1 MYLMSVSDTKLRNA
15 KAQSK
20 NYRIAIGDNT
30 YLDVMTTGRK
40 VWRMRYN
47 KPDSKKPAIY
57 TIGEYPDIKQV
68 EARQAAQDAKKL
80 VRQGIDPTLYRI
92 QERQRLEQA
101 AQAEIRAKAD
111 SFESVARAWHKHR
124 HETLKKWKPTHA
136 VKILK
141 SLEVDVFPKIGAIPV
156 GDLGAP
162 DILDVVQAVVN
173 RGAIE
178 AAKKINQRINA
189 VLRYAVVRKLVRHN
203 EADNLRDEI
212 PTAKAR
218 HNPHLTIETLPAFL
232 RALEND
238 QSMGEVVKIA
248 IKLTMHTLCRTGEI
262 RFSRWSEFDLEAG
275 LWTIPADRTKTKQT
289 HSIPLSRQVLALLD
303 RLKAFTGQYD
313 YLCVTRGF
321 NHPMSENAM
330 LYALYRMGYGGR
342 LTIHGLR
349 GTASTILND
358 AGFRGEVI
366 EAALA
371 HKERNAIR
379 SAYNHAQY
387 LEERRTMLQWYSD
400 HLDALK
406 MGAQIIPIHHK
417 RG

>member
-1 MYLMSVSDTKLRNA
+1 MSVPDTKLRNA

-68 EARQAAQDAKKL
+68 EARQAAQEAKKL
-80 VRQGIDPTLYRI
+80 IKQGIDPTEYRI
-92 QERQRLEQA
+92 QERQRIEQNK
-101 AQAEIRAKAD
+101 QVEIRAKAD

-124 HETLKKWKPTHA
+124 NETLKKWKENHA
-136 VKILK
+136 NRIIHLLELNVFPSIGALPIGDITAPKLLEVVQVIIDRG
-141 SLEVDVFPKIGAIPV
+141 SLEIAKK
-156 GDLGAP
+156 
-162 DILDVVQAVVN
+162 VN
-173 RGAIE
+173 RY
-178 AAKKINQRINA
+178 INA
-189 VLRYAVVRKLVRHN
+189 VMRFAVIRKLIRHN

-248 IKLTMHTLCRTGEI
+248 IQLTMHTLCRTGEI

-275 LWTIPADRTKTKQT
+275 LWTIPADRMKMKQT
-289 HSIPLSRQVLALLD
+289 HSIPLSRQVLALLE

-330 LYALYRMGYGGR
+330 LYALYRMDYGGR

-358 AGFRGEVI
+358 AGCRGEVI

-379 SAYNHAQY
+379 GAYNHAQY

-406 MGAQIIPIHHK
+406 MGAKIIPIHNRLEKH
-417 RG
+417 